1 MELRHLRYFVAV
13 ADERNFTRAAQR
25 LHIAQ
30 PPLSRQIQQL
40 EETLGVQ
47 LFERNSRPLKLT
59 ETGKF
64 FYSHAVQ
71 LLAQTAELESM
82 TRRVGNIERSLSVG
96 FVGSTLYGM
105 LPKIIRRFRDENTT
119 VELSLH
125 EMSTMDQIR
134 ALKDGRIDVGF
145 GRIRLED
152 ANIRRVILREEK
164 MIVALP
170 VGHPLSLIKPVL
182 ALRDLVNETLIIFP
196 KTPRPS
202 YADQVLAAFPH
213 GDFLGA
219 SALLD
224 ERRRPSTDRTCHA
237 ILDAHR
243 CAGPDIRTQCGRGIG
258 WTREVLMTDAA
269 PVFSSANRLSTTC
282 PTVRATRRGVRL
294 QSPYGLPSTHPA
306 STPLQSYPGIPKA
319 NSTASYLRL
328 CLCNADVNLT
338 PPDLCGSPAPSTL
351 GNLQCKHVRACV
363 AHEFKRVLR
372 TRHGFVG
379 HDGHDETRCKSRK
392 CSALL
397 ARRRLLD
404 EIDAG
409 SFQRFDS
416 ERCVD
421 LVPGLIHAS
430 RTLLLARLT
439 CSHL

>member
-13 ADERNFTRAAQR
+13 AEERNFTRAAQR

-105 LPKIIRRFRDENTT
+105 LPKIIRRFRDENKT

-145 GRIRLED
+145 GRIRHED

-164 MIVALP
+164 LIVALP
-170 VGHPLSLIKPVL
+170 VGHPLSLAKPVL

-196 KTPRPS
+196 KAPRPS
-202 YADQVLAAFPH
+202 YADQVLAAFQDRALEPRRIYEVRELQIA
-213 GDFLGA
+213 LGLVA
-219 SALLD
+219 AGEGIAVVPSSVYGLKRDDVSYKELDDPTLVSPIIMSMRALD
-224 ERRRPSTDRTCHA
+224 ESRDINEMLDLIYRLYEEEHIAHTPRSDR
-237 ILDAHR
+237 
-243 CAGPDIRTQCGRGIG
+243 
-258 WTREVLMTDAA
+258 
-269 PVFSSANRLSTTC
+269 
-282 PTVRATRRGVRL
+282 
-294 QSPYGLPSTHPA
+294 
-306 STPLQSYPGIPKA
+306 
-319 NSTASYLRL
+319 
-328 CLCNADVNLT
+328 
-338 PPDLCGSPAPSTL
+338 
-351 GNLQCKHVRACV
+351 
-363 AHEFKRVLR
+363 
-372 TRHGFVG
+372 
-379 HDGHDETRCKSRK
+379 
-392 CSALL
+392 
-397 ARRRLLD
+397 
-404 EIDAG
+404 
-409 SFQRFDS
+409 
-416 ERCVD
+416 
-421 LVPGLIHAS
+421 
-430 RTLLLARLT
+430 
-439 CSHL
+439 

>member
-13 ADERNFTRAAQR
+13 AEERNFTRAAQR
-25 LHIAQ
+25 LHMAQ

-152 ANIRRVILREEK
+152 ASIRRVILREEK

-170 VGHPLSLIKPVL
+170 EGHPLSLAKPVL
-182 ALRDLVNETLIIFP
+182 ALGDLVNETLIIFP
-196 KTPRPS
+196 KAPRPS
-202 YADQVLAAFPH
+202 YADQVLAAFQDRALKPRRIYEARELQIA
-213 GDFLGA
+213 LGLVA
-219 SALLD
+219 AGEGIAVVPSSVYGLKRDDVSYKELDDPTLVSPIIMSMRALD
-224 ERRRPSTDRTCHA
+224 ESR
-237 ILDAHR
+237 
-243 CAGPDIRTQCGRGIG
+243 DIREMLELIY
-258 WTREVLMTDAA
+258 
-269 PVFSSANRLSTTC
+269 RLYEEAQI
-282 PTVRATRRGVRL
+282 PHVPRIAT
-294 QSPYGLPSTHPA
+294 S
-306 STPLQSYPGIPKA
+306 
-319 NSTASYLRL
+319 
-328 CLCNADVNLT
+328 
-338 PPDLCGSPAPSTL
+338 
-351 GNLQCKHVRACV
+351 
-363 AHEFKRVLR
+363 
-372 TRHGFVG
+372 
-379 HDGHDETRCKSRK
+379 
-392 CSALL
+392 
-397 ARRRLLD
+397 
-404 EIDAG
+404 
-409 SFQRFDS
+409 
-416 ERCVD
+416 
-421 LVPGLIHAS
+421 
-430 RTLLLARLT
+430 
-439 CSHL
+439 